1 MTNEEKSD
9 LSKQFSRF
17 LWSSVLITLSGCLGN
32 VVDGIIVGNL
42 IGQDGVSAINLS
54 KPVVQLYMTLNLLLG
69 MGASMIVG
77 NALGKKDK
85 TRSTYVFTLA
95 VIINLAIGLIFTLV
109 GLTANSSVAR
119 LLCNNELLLAPSE
132 EYLLPM
138 LLGAPAYMMMWT
150 CSAMVSVDGSPRLA
164 SMAIIIDN
172 AVNLSL
178 DLVFISLLGWGI
190 TGSSLATVVGHLVG
204 IGIMMRHF
212 KYKSN
217 TLRLSLKHEQ
227 PEFLRIV
234 SQGAPLA
241 VASICLTLLLLT
253 ANTTVLSTLG
263 RTGIFAF
270 AVCMNLLQIY
280 NLFVAGTCR
289 TLQSLGA
296 IQAGTGNNEAFS
308 FVVHKSLRFITTS
321 MGITCLLVLI
331 WPSVITLLF
340 GAEDAASTVECNR
353 ALRIFALSFIP
364 FCYIYVL
371 MIIYKLYGQ
380 HSMALF
386 ISFALSLTVIPVLW
400 VMAKWMPQHIWYSYL
415 IAYLIEAIVIFALH
429 KSLHIKIE
437 LKK

>member
-1 MTNEEKSD
+1 MTNEEKSA
-9 LSKQFSRF
+9 LSTQFSRF

-77 NALGKKDK
+77 KCFGNKDK
-85 TRSTYVFTLA
+85 ARANYIFTLA
-95 VIINLAIGLIFTLV
+95 VIINLGIGLFFTLV
-109 GLTANSSVAR
+109 GLTANDSVAH
-119 LLCNNELLLAPSE
+119 LLCNNELLLVQSK

-150 CSAMVSVDGSPRLA
+150 LSAMISVDGSPRLA

-172 AVNLSL
+172 AVNLLL

-190 TGSSLATVVGHLVG
+190 TGSSMATVAGHLVG

-212 KYKSN
+212 KFKN
-217 TLRLSLKHEQ
+217 NNLCLTLKHEGR
-227 PEFLRIV
+227 EFLNIV

-241 VASICLTLLLLT
+241 VASVCLTLLLLT
-253 ANTTVLSTLG
+253 ANTTVLSTPG

-270 AVCMNLLQIY
+270 SVCMNLLQIY

-296 IQAGTGNNEAFS
+296 IQAGTGNDEAFS
-308 FVVHKSLRFITTS
+308 FVIHKSLRFITIA

-331 WPSVITLLF
+331 WPQVITILF
-340 GAEDAASTVECNR
+340 GAEDAASAVESNR

-380 HSMALF
+380 HGMALF

-400 VMAKWMPQHIWYSYL
+400 IMAKFMPQHIWYSYL
-415 IAYLIEAIVIFALH
+415 IAYVIEAIVIYALH
-429 KSLHIKIE
+429 KGRHIQFQ
-437 LKK
+437 LKS